1 MMLVQMSLQVWPH
14 GTYLPSLGYLKLH
27 LLVHQNHGI
36 WNHEHSFQHWYWSLY
51 NQSHWWSL
59 HSPPRTL
66 WHWRIGL
73 FTCQNWLQSSHITS
87 GWQLEHL
94 NWDFRTPQM
103 EHVESFP
110 VIQIGDKVLSVVYAT
125 ACAHICM
132 ILFCMHA
139 VPDVHVHFIS
149 WLPLTYC
156 SIISYM

>member
-1 MMLVQMSLQVWPH
+1 
-14 GTYLPSLGYLKLH
+14 
-27 LLVHQNHGI
+27 
-36 WNHEHSFQHWYWSLY
+36 
-51 NQSHWWSL
+51 
-59 HSPPRTL
+59 
-66 WHWRIGL
+66 
-73 FTCQNWLQSSHITS
+73 
-87 GWQLEHL
+87 
-94 NWDFRTPQM
+94 M